1 MTTNVL
7 ALPIQPV
14 DSPINTW
21 NQFIGSKPGEKTRL
35 AYQSRLRIA
44 TQYAG
49 FEAETDFL
57 YRFEND
63 PSNLA
68 SIVMN
73 AMLASG
79 KNELQRKPVLSLLAN
94 YGNWL
99 HSQGV
104 IGFKPDIRLP
114 KEQKTWVDRLET
126 VTEADVFMLSDWI
139 ESQPDT
145 IKPLFHAILE
155 GLYFRGLRR
164 SELLS
169 IRICDIDK
177 EHKRVAIVEK
187 GHPGIWNPIPV
198 SDRFISR
205 LNELTQALRNL
216 EPRIKETNFLFIAP
230 STFSDLFVRSW
241 FNGAIPAMNEATL
254 NRIIQSWGESI
265 GIKLAPHMFRHG
277 IATRLV
283 ALGKNVRE
291 VAAFLRQS
299 SAIVQERYF
308 DSVETTARAVI
319 DIL

>member
-1 MTTNVL
+1 MANVL
-7 ALPIQPV
+7 ALPIKPV

-21 NQFIGSKPGEKTRL
+21 SQFIDSKPGEKTRL

-57 YRFEND
+57 YSFENN
-63 PSNLA
+63 PTNLA
-68 SIVMN
+68 NIVMN
-73 AMLASG
+73 AMLSSG
-79 KNELQRKPVLSLLAN
+79 KNEIQRKPVLSLLSN

-104 IGFKPDIRLP
+104 ISFKPEIKLP
-114 KEQKTWVDRLET
+114 KEQKTWVDKLET
-126 VTEADVFMLSDWI
+126 VTESDIAMLSDWI
-139 ESQPDT
+139 ELQPDT
-145 IKPLFHAILE
+145 IKPLFQAILE

-164 SELLS
+164 AELLS

-177 EHKRVAIVEK
+177 EHKRVSIVEK

-198 SDRFISR
+198 SDRFILR
-205 LNELTQALRNL
+205 LEELTQALRDL
-216 EPRIKETNFLFIAP
+216 EPRVRDSNPLFIAP
-230 STFSDLFVRSW
+230 SLFSDLFVRSW
-241 FNGAIPAMNEATL
+241 FNGSIPAMNEATL
-254 NRIIQSWGESI
+254 NRIIQSWGEAI

-283 ALGKNVRE
+283 SMGKNVRE

-299 SAIVQERYF
+299 SATVQERYF
-308 DSVETTARAVI
+308 DSVETTARAVL

>member
-1 MTTNVL
+1 MTNVL
-7 ALPIQPV
+7 ALPLPQNNSPV
-14 DSPINTW
+14 QTW
-21 NQFIGSKPGEKTRL
+21 NQFIDSKPGEKTRL

-49 FEAETDFL
+49 YEYETDFL

-63 PSNLA
+63 PTNLA

-73 AMLASG
+73 SMLSSG
-79 KNELQRKPVLSLLAN
+79 KNEIQRKPVLSLLSN

-104 IGFKPDIRLP
+104 ISFKPEIKLP

-126 VTEADVFMLSDWI
+126 VTEADISMLNNWI
-139 ESQPDT
+139 DGQPET

-177 EHKRVAIVEK
+177 TNKRVSIVEK
-187 GHPGIWNPIPV
+187 GHPVVWNPIPV
-198 SDRFISR
+198 SDRFILR
-205 LNELTQALRNL
+205 LEELTQAIRNL
-216 EPRIKETNFLFIAP
+216 EPRVKETNFIFIAP
-230 STFSDLFVRSW
+230 STFSDIFVRSW

-254 NRIIQSWGESI
+254 NRIIQSWGEAI
-265 GIKLAPHMFRHG
+265 NIRLAPHMFRHG

-283 ALGKNVRE
+283 SMGKNVRE

-299 SAIVQERYF
+299 SATVQERYF

>member
-1 MTTNVL
+1 MTNVL
-7 ALPIQPV
+7 ALPLPQNNSPV
-14 DSPINTW
+14 QTW
-21 NQFIGSKPGEKTRL
+21 NQFIDSKPGEKTRL

-49 FEAETDFL
+49 FENEASFL
-57 YRFEND
+57 YRFEEN
-63 PSNLA
+63 PTNLA
-68 SIVMN
+68 NIVMN
-73 AMLASG
+73 AMLSSG

-104 IGFKPDIRLP
+104 ISFKPEIKLP

-126 VTEADVFMLSDWI
+126 VTESDISMLDNWI
-139 ESQPDT
+139 DGQPEA
-145 IKPLFHAILE
+145 IKPLYQAILE

-198 SDRFISR
+198 SDRFILR
-205 LNELTQALRNL
+205 LEELTQALRDL
-216 EPRIKETNFLFIAP
+216 EPRIKETNPLFIAP
-230 STFSDLFVRSW
+230 SLFSDLFVRSW
-241 FNGAIPAMNEATL
+241 FNGSIPSMNEATL
-254 NRIIQSWGESI
+254 NRIVQSWGEAI
-265 GIKLAPHMFRHG
+265 NIRLAPHMFRHG

-283 ALGKNVRE
+283 SMGKNVRE

-299 SAIVQERYF
+299 SATVQERYF